1 MKGQLIT
8 IEGISGVGK
17 TYYFNKLKKLCD
29 KNKIIFNSEINDS
42 RQFGY
47 NKKIFDVLT
56 STNNRFFDTG
66 NPKMETLLIA
76 ANKQMTK
83 KDLLILR

>member
-29 KNKIIFNSEINDS
+29 KNKIIAVD
-42 RQFGY
+42 
-47 NKKIFDVLT
+47 
-56 STNNRFFDTG
+56 
-66 NPKMETLLIA
+66 PKA
-76 ANKQMTK
+76 
-83 KDLLILR
+83 